1 MVAEKLWNV
10 SIMNPKTIQITN
22 NMRGNT
28 ATTHPQRMFYV
39 NRVWDYV
46 MEGKRLDE
54 KSQTP
59 MNVKTRMRF
68 LNKNHATIG
77 VTTLTLFKQERLFR
91 NELEQLLTEVT
102 QYIIKVSSDKF
113 L

>member
-1 MVAEKLWNV
+1 MAEKLWNV
-10 SIMNPKTIQITN
+10 SVMNPKTIQIAHS
-22 NMRGNT
+22 MRGNV
-28 ATTHPQRMFYV
+28 AITHEQRMFYV

-77 VTTLTLFKQERLFR
+77 VTTLVLFEQQRLFR
-91 NELEQLLTEVT
+91 KALEQLLTEVT
-102 QYIIKVSSDKF
+102 QYILKVSSDRF